1 MDDYGDARGMH
12 TINTTTTVLSSDY
25 NLNTKYSSV
34 EY

>member
-12 TINTTTTVLSSDY
+12 TTTTTVLSSDY

>member
-12 TINTTTTVLSSDY
+12 NTTTVLSSDY